1 MIEIIKELIQE
12 SLTRVVFHATGIRRA
27 VDILEQDKFKLS
39 ADFAKPSESKAAK
52 PMFYLSTTRSR
63 YGAYHADKD
72 GYVADFTVLFTLN
85 GSLLNQQYKGAA
97 VDYWQMTNDLG
108 IPLKDEMEDRLFSY
122 DREIPATK
130 YITMVDVL
138 VDQGQ
143 SYKNNRKDLLYF
155 YNLCKRR
162 GLPVRFFSDRKSFLS
177 GRNDVPV
184 GELLKDRQEVSGFT
198 GYPDYSR
205 RYKPSKP
212 SDLSQLVATHNYLM
226 RGKIPPRELSE
237 FLTGPY
243 GYKRDYYKSDV
254 VKRMANDMHNDTG
267 KPIMQD
273 VAKIM
278 RYYRTNKIADVLDA
292 ILSRYIE
299 LGGEV

>member
-1 MIEIIKELIQE
+1 MNIKELIQE
-12 SLTRVVFHATGIRRA
+12 SLSRVVFHATGVRKAI
-27 VDILEQDKFKLS
+27 DILEQDKFKLS
-39 ADFAKPSESKAAK
+39 ADFAKPSESKATK

-63 YGAYHADKD
+63 YGAYHTDND

-85 GSLLNQQYKGAA
+85 GGLLNQRYKGAS

-108 IPLKDEMEDRLFSY
+108 IPMKDEMEDRLFSY
-122 DREIPATK
+122 DREIPAVK
-130 YITMVDVL
+130 YITMVDIL

-198 GYPDYSR
+198 GYSDSTR

-212 SDLSQLVATHNYLM
+212 SDLSQLVATHNYLI
-226 RGKIPPRELSE
+226 RGKLPPRELSE
-237 FLTGPY
+237 FLVGPY
-243 GYKRDYYKSDV
+243 GYKRDYYKTDV
-254 VKRMANDMHNDTG
+254 IRRMANDMHNDTG

-273 VAKIM
+273 VAKVM

-292 ILSRYIE
+292 LLARYIE
-299 LGGEV
+299 IGGDV